1 MQTIELIVRLMMPVY
16 VIALCVMAWPVLKSW
31 KA

>member
-1 MQTIELIVRLMMPVY
+1 MTETIIR
-16 VIALCVMAWPVLKSW
+16 IALPVFMLGLFGLAWPVLRNW

>member
-1 MQTIELIVRLMMPVY
+1 MQTIELIVRLMLPVC
-16 VIALCVMAWPVLKSW
+16 VIALCVLAWPVLKSW

>member
-1 MQTIELIVRLMMPVY
+1 MTETIIR
-16 VIALCVMAWPVLKSW
+16 IALPVFMLGLFALAFSTLRGR

>member
-1 MQTIELIVRLMMPVY
+1 MTETIIR
-16 VIALCVMAWPVLKSW
+16 IALPVFMLGLFALAYSTLRW

>member
-1 MQTIELIVRLMMPVY
+1 MQTIELIVRLMLPVY
-16 VIALCVMAWPVLKSW
+16 VIVLCAMAWPVLKSW

>member
-1 MQTIELIVRLMMPVY
+1 MTETIIR
-16 VIALCVMAWPVLKSW
+16 IALPVFMLGLFALAYGTLRGW